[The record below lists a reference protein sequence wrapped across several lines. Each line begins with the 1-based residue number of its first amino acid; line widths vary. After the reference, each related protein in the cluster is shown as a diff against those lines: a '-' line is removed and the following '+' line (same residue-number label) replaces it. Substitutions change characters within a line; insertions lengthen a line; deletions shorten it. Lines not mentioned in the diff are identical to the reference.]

1 MVTCT
6 WSEETRRAFQEACR
20 QDERLIAIY
29 LFGSEPDAECDL
41 AALFTEVLPWTE
53 RIDLEV
59 SLSQALGRES
69 LELMDLRHAPLVVRY
84 GVVTRG
90 DLVYVRWPDP
100 LATFIEQVVGRYV
113 SFEPLL
119 QALYWK
125 AAPGLTSRAG
135 QPPPL
140 GRRAPS

>member
-6 WSEETRRAFQEACR
+6 WSAKGREAFQAACK
-20 QDERLIAIY
+20 QDERLIAVY
-29 LFGSEPDAECDL
+29 LFGTHADGECDL

-59 SLSQALGRES
+59 SLAQALGRDT

-84 GVVTRG
+84 AVVTRG
-90 DLVYVRWPDP
+90 EPVYVGWPDP
-100 LATFIEQVVGRYV
+100 LAMFIEYVVGRYT

-125 AAPGLTSRAG
+125 AAPSSSRPVT
-135 QPPPL
+135 QPPAVADGERP
-140 GRRAPS
+140 